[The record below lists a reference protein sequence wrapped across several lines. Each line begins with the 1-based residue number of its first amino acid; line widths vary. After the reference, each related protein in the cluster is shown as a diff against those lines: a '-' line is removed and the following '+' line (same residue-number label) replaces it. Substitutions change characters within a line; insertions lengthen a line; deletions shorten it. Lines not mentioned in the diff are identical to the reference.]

1 MKTLLVITL
10 LIIYGSLYPGDF
22 LTPEPDALE
31 KFFTDLRWTTSLS
44 DMLGNVMLFVPFG
57 LVSSLVTVTHYHS
70 RTRLVLFF
78 FSGFILAFALQI
90 AQVWLPSR
98 SAILADV
105 IWNLVG
111 LCIGIIIAHFVKK
124 FTQTRIHALDTK
136 IIIPLATLILWMIS
150 ELVPL
155 VPAIDLQKFKD
166 ALKPL
171 FLEFDLDF
179 PTALLHMAGILL
191 AASVLKVVTHSP
203 LRWLT
208 LILLTVIVG
217 KITIISLQLDITTL
231 VGLTTGYL
239 FSIALLYLETSKLL
253 AISFWVLLL
262 AGTLERITP
271 FVLASDGTLSLIPFA
286 TMLKGSMQISAVG
299 LSQSLFIYTAL
310 LWLTQKMGGNFK
322 GITIAVVIWTVFI
335 ELTQMTLLGR
345 TADITEP
352 LLVIFIS
359 WVFAEFQHYTNK
371 TQKQSI
377 PDKPYTDS
385 SYSSPQAIS
394 TIPVQGNGFLLVS
407 IILMLGITGAIWFIL
422 RLPGIPYNLK
432 ELFLGNGNLLFIFI
446 FVQALFWIGT
456 GAAWVSH
463 KVATSIRP
471 YLILPCWTM
480 LVSLIS
486 LILLSISVTQE
497 SIADI
502 AGSNNLYWFVMNRDI
517 WGENWKPI
525 FEWIGPDTVSI
536 LERIVRYT
544 ALYSPLIIFLILF
557 TLPMFEQK
565 KLTIQQSTLLI
576 IVTLLWL
583 WLAKAIAFDWS
594 STDNLNELI
603 ARDGPMG
610 WGGGGYLYALLLV
623 LCFNATLLA
632 KTVNFR
638 LSSIFSF
645 ALTIA
650 ALPLCWWL
658 LTNGLEANVEKYGN
672 TFSGTQFLL
681 GPDRKQALPE
691 IELFIRWS
699 IVQIGFVTVIGFG
712 IRNYYQ
718 IKSLASKIK

>member
-1 MKTLLVITL
+1 MKTLLIITL

-22 LTPEPDALE
+22 LTPEQGAFE
-31 KFFTDLRWTTSLS
+31 KFFTDWRWTTSLS
-44 DMLGNVMLFVPFG
+44 DMLGNVMLFIPFG
-57 LVSSLVTVTHYHS
+57 LVSSLIAGTHYHS
-70 RTRLVLFF
+70 RTRLFLFF
-78 FSGFILAFALQI
+78 FSGFTLALILQI
-90 AQVWLPSR
+90 AQIWLPSR

-105 IWNLVG
+105 IWNMVG
-111 LCIGIIIAHFVKK
+111 LAIGVVIAFFIKK
-124 FTQTRIHALDTK
+124 FTQTKVHALDIK
-136 IIIPLATLILWMIS
+136 IVIPLTILILWIIS

-171 FLEFDLDF
+171 FLEFDLSF
-179 PTALLHMAGILL
+179 PTALLHMAGMIVT
-191 AASVLKVVTHSP
+191 ASILKVVTHSP

-231 VGLTTGYL
+231 IGLTIGYL
-239 FSIALLYLETSKLL
+239 LSIVLLYFETSKLL

-262 AGTLERITP
+262 AATLERITP
-271 FVLASDGTLSLIPFA
+271 FSLASDGVLSLIPFA
-286 TMLKGSMQISAVG
+286 TMLKGSMQTGAVG
-299 LSQSLFIYTAL
+299 LSQSLFIYAAL

-322 GITIAVVIWTVFI
+322 GIVIAIIIWTTFI
-335 ELTQMTLLGR
+335 ELTQMMLLGR

-359 WVFAEFQHYTNK
+359 WAFAEFQHYTNK

-377 PDKPYTDS
+377 PAKPYVDS
-385 SYSSPQAIS
+385 RYSSPQTIS
-394 TIPVQGNGFLLVS
+394 MSSAQGNSFLLVS
-407 IILMLGITGAIWFIL
+407 IILMLGMTGTIWFTL
-422 RLPGIPYNLK
+422 RLPSIPYNLK

-446 FVQALFWIGT
+446 FVQALFWVGT
-456 GAAWVSH
+456 GAAWTSH
-463 KVATSIRP
+463 KVVTSARP
-471 YLILPCWTM
+471 YLILPCWVM

-502 AGSNNLYWFVMNRDI
+502 AGSNNLYWFVINRDI
-517 WGENWKPI
+517 WGENWKSI
-525 FEWIGPDTVSI
+525 FEWVGPDIVSI
-536 LERIVRYT
+536 LERAVRYT
-544 ALYSPLIIFLILF
+544 ALYSPLIIFLVLFIL
-557 TLPMFEQK
+557 PIFEQK
-565 KLTIQQSTLLI
+565 KLTIQQSVPLI
-576 IVTLLWL
+576 IVTFLWL

-610 WGGGGYLYALLLV
+610 WGGGGYLYTLLLL

-632 KTVNFR
+632 RTVNFR
-638 LSSIFSF
+638 LSSIFSLV
-645 ALTIA
+645 LTII
-650 ALPLCWWL
+650 ALPFGWWL

-672 TFSGTQFLL
+672 IFSGTQFLL
-681 GPDRKQALPE
+681 GPDRKQTLPE
-691 IELFIRWS
+691 TELFIRWS
-699 IVQIGFVTVIGFG
+699 IVQIGFVMIISFG

-718 IKSLASKIK
+718 IRSLASKIK